1 MKSITRISTLAL
13 AISLMLVSVTA
24 CSKSEDKDK
33 PAGTAGA
40 TAAATGNGAPAI
52 TVAGLETDRK
62 QVSYM
67 VGMDIAKSLD
77 QIKDDIDVDTL
88 AMGLA
93 DSFAKKGI
101 KLTDEQAT
109 QIRSTF
115 TQQLQQRA
123 VAKQA
128 EEGKKNLAEGEA
140 FLAANKGKPEVRTTE
155 SGLQYQILR
164 AGSGPKPGP
173 TDTVKVNYKGTFI
186 DGKTFDS
193 SYDRGQPVDFALNQV
208 VPGWGEGVALMPV
221 GSKFKFWLPSSI
233 AYGEQGQQ
241 PTIGPNAALVFEV
254 ELIEIVK

>member
-1 MKSITRISTLAL
+1 MKSNTRIALLPL
-13 AISLMLVSVTA
+13 AISLMLVSVSA
-24 CSKSEDKDK
+24 CSKTENKDK
-33 PAGTAGA
+33 PAAAGDAAAGA
-40 TAAATGNGAPAI
+40 SGAPAI
-52 TVAGLETDRK
+52 KIAGLETERD

-88 AMGLA
+88 SKGIR

-101 KLTDEQAT
+101 KLTEEQAT
-109 QIRSTF
+109 QIRQTF

-123 VAKQA
+123 VTKQA
-128 EEGKKNLAEGEA
+128 EDAKKNLTEGEA
-140 FLAANKGKPEVRTTE
+140 FLAANKGKPDVRATE

-164 AGSGPKPGP
+164 AGSGPKPTM
-173 TDTVKVNYKGTFI
+173 TDTVKVNYKGTFLN
-186 DGKTFDS
+186 GETFDS

-221 GSKFKFWLPSSI
+221 GSKFKFWLPAKL
-233 AYGEQGQQ
+233 AYGEQGQP